1 TSTLGCPRGCAMGD
15 LLSDELVA
23 HDCGGETD
31 PGVLK
36 EVHLGDRHGARGQC
50 LPATKRELSGLI
62 PAIDRC
68 TALAVIQSQRG
79 RLHESAAILDSIP
92 PKRDTDPR
100 IGVRRH
106 HEDGIRRNRSSVHD
120 RQRVHVRL
128 RPAKDLLA
136 LSIRVALT
144 KRVPQQRRR
153 PLVTLNQSLPRVA
166 VQERVRRRNRD
177 THTERRLRP
186 GKHRLEVRLPSIC
199 ISVFRANP
207 SSTTR
212 IWYGPSPQAIAEAA
226 RAKAVYA
233 SLSG

>member
-1 TSTLGCPRGCAMGD
+1 PEVPLTRSVVRSASRPELMKDEPMMRRRPAGVVPSQTPGETSTLGCPRGCAMGD

-62 PAIDRC
+62 SAIDRC

-92 PKRDTDPR
+92 PKRDTYPR

-120 RQRVHVRL
+120 
-128 RPAKDLLA
+128 
-136 LSIRVALT
+136 
-144 KRVPQQRRR
+144 
-153 PLVTLNQSLPRVA
+153 
-166 VQERVRRRNRD
+166 
-177 THTERRLRP
+177 
-186 GKHRLEVRLPSIC
+186 
-199 ISVFRANP
+199 
-207 SSTTR
+207 
-212 IWYGPSPQAIAEAA
+212 
-226 RAKAVYA
+226 
-233 SLSG
+233 